1 MVMDAIYTALS
12 GMQAYSTG
20 LDVISNN
27 VANLNT
33 VGFKSSTPIFQD
45 LVLQSASA
53 SLDGEPANSQ
63 SGAGVTAQTL
73 TESFAQ
79 GQLSPTGAPLDAAI
93 DGNGFFVLNDNGT
106 TLYTRAGQFE
116 IDKNGDVVDTTT
128 QAQVMFST
136 PTTTLGPLNV
146 NASQTDPPIATTTVT
161 LSGNLVQNT
170 TTPTTF
176 ATQAITV
183 FDSSGTSESLTVHFA
198 QNATN
203 PLQWTA
209 QVEDA
214 SSNVIGSQTL
224 TFNADGTPATGSTSI
239 TATVTPASAPKF
251 NITFNLGAAGSF
263 AGVTSTAAASG
274 TTSTVQALHVDGQAL
289 GTLTQYAF
297 TNSGQL
303 QITYSNSDTKT
314 IGTLVLARFE
324 TQDQLKEV
332 SNGAF
337 VAANGATPTLGAPLD
352 VGLGSIDGANLENS
366 NVDLTTEFTDLI
378 TIERGYQAGSQM
390 VSTAGDMMQ
399 QLLDMERGR

>member
-1 MVMDAIYTALS
+1 MMDAIYNSLS
-12 GMQAYSTG
+12 GMQAYSKG

-33 VGFKSSTPIFQD
+33 VGFKSSTPVFQD
-45 LVLQSASA
+45 LVSQSAEA
-53 SLDGEPANSQ
+53 SLSGEPENSE
-63 SGAGVTAQTL
+63 SGAGVTAQSL
-73 TESFAQ
+73 TQSFAEGPISQ
-79 GQLSPTGAPLDAAI
+79 TGAPLNAAI
-93 DGNGFFVLNDNGT
+93 DGNGFFVLNDKGT

-116 IDKNGDVVDTTT
+116 VDKNGYVVDTTT

-146 NASQTDPPIATTTVT
+146 NSSQTDPPIVTTTVN

-176 ATQAITV
+176 TTTAIPV
-183 FDSSGTSESLTVHFA
+183 YDSSGATENLTVHFA

-214 SSNVIGSQTL
+214 SNNVLGSQTL
-224 TFNADGTPATGSTSI
+224 TFNSNGTLASGSTTI
-239 TATVTPASAPKF
+239 TAAVTPTSAPKF
-251 NITFNLGAAGSF
+251 NVTFNLGASGSYS
-263 AGVTSTAAASG
+263 GVTSTAAASG
-274 TTSTVQALHVDGQAL
+274 TTSTVQAAHVDGQAL
-289 GTLTQYAF
+289 GTFTQYAF

-303 QITYSNSDTKT
+303 QITYSNGDTKT
-314 IGTLVLARFE
+314 IGTLVLAGFA

-337 VAANGATPTLGAPLD
+337 VAAGGANPTLGSPLD
-352 VGLGSIDGANLENS
+352 QGLGSIEGGNLEQS
-366 NVDLTTEFTDLI
+366 NVDLTTQFTDLI
-378 TIERGYQAGSQM
+378 TIERGYQAGSQL
-390 VSTAGDMMQ
+390 VSAAGDMMQ
-399 QLLDMERGR
+399 QLIDMERGR

>member
-1 MVMDAIYTALS
+1 MMDAIYNGLS

-33 VGFKSSTPIFQD
+33 VGFKTSTPVFQD
-45 LVLQSASA
+45 LVLQSATA
-53 SLDGEPANSQ
+53 SLNGEPANASR
-63 SGAGVTAQTL
+63 GAGVEAHTL
-73 TESFAQ
+73 TQSFAQ
-79 GQLSPTGAPLDAAI
+79 GKPSATGAPLDAAI

-106 TLYTRAGQFE
+106 TLYTRAGRFE
-116 IDKNGDVVDTTT
+116 IDKNGDLVDTTT

-146 NASQTDPPIATTTVT
+146 NSSQTDPPVQTTAVT

-176 ATQAITV
+176 TTPAIRV
-183 FDSSGTSESLTVHFA
+183 FDSSGASETLTVHFA
-198 QNATN
+198 QNATH

-214 SSNVIGSQTL
+214 SNNVLATQTL
-224 TFNADGTPATGSTSI
+224 TFNADGTPAADSTSI
-239 TATVTPASAPKF
+239 TAAVTPTSAPKF
-251 NITFNLGAAGSF
+251 NVTFNLGAAGAF
-263 AGVTSTAAASG
+263 AGVTSTAGG
-274 TTSTVQALHVDGQAL
+274 TTSTVQAVNVDGQAL

-303 QITYSNSDTKT
+303 QITYSNGDTKT

-324 TQDQLKEV
+324 TEDQLKEV

-337 VAANGATPTLGAPLD
+337 IAAGGARPTLGAPLD
-352 VGLGSIDGANLENS
+352 QGLGSIEGGNLEMS
-366 NVDLTTEFTDLI
+366 NVDLTTQFTDLI

-390 VSTAGDMMQ
+390 VSAAGDMMQ
-399 QLLDMERGR
+399 QVIDMSRGR

>member
-1 MVMDAIYTALS
+1 MMDAIYTSLS

-33 VGFKSSTPIFQD
+33 VGFKGSTPVFED
-45 LVLQSASA
+45 LVSQSATA
-53 SLDGEPANSQ
+53 SLSGEPENSE

-73 TESFAQ
+73 TQSFAE
-79 GQLSPTGAPLDAAI
+79 GPISATGAPLDAAI

-116 IDKNGDVVDTTT
+116 IDKNGYVVDTTT

-146 NASQTDPPIATTTVT
+146 NSAQTDPPVATTTVT

-176 ATQAITV
+176 TTPAIPV
-183 FDSSGTSESLTVHFA
+183 YDSSGASENLTVKFA

-214 SSNVIGSQTL
+214 SGNVIGSQTL
-224 TFNADGTPATGSTSI
+224 TFNANGSPATGSTSI
-239 TATVTPASAPKF
+239 TATVVPTSAPKF
-251 NITFNLGAAGSF
+251 NVTFNLGTAGQF
-263 AGVTSTAAASG
+263 DGVTSTASSG
-274 TTSTVQALHVDGQAL
+274 SSTTSTVQAAHVDGQAL

-297 TNSGQL
+297 TNAGQL
-303 QITYSNSDTKT
+303 QITYSNGDTKT
-314 IGTLVLARFE
+314 IGTLVLAGFQ

-332 SNGAF
+332 SNGDF
-337 VAANGATPTLGAPLD
+337 VAAGGANPTLGAPLAG
-352 VGLGSIDGANLENS
+352 GLGSIEGGNLEQS
-366 NVDLTTEFTDLI
+366 NVDLTTQFTDLI
-378 TIERGYQAGSQM
+378 TIERGYQAGSQL
-390 VSTAGDMMQ
+390 VSAAGDMMQ
-399 QLLDMERGR
+399 QLIDMSRGQ

>member
-1 MVMDAIYTALS
+1 MMDAIYTGLS

-33 VGFKSSTPIFQD
+33 VGFKTSTPVFQD
-45 LVLQSASA
+45 LVMQNATA
-53 SLDGEPANSQ
+53 SLNGEPANSA
-63 SGAGVTAQTL
+63 SGAGVQAHTL
-73 TESFAQ
+73 TQSFAQ
-79 GQLSPTGAPLDAAI
+79 GQLSATNAPLDAAI
-93 DGNGFFVLNDNGT
+93 DGNGFFILNDNGT
-106 TLYTRAGQFE
+106 TLYTRAGRFE
-116 IDKNGDVVDTTT
+116 VDKNGDVVDTTT

-146 NASQTDPPIATTTVT
+146 NSSQTDPPVVTTTVT
-161 LSGNLVQNT
+161 LSGNLMQNT

-176 ATQAITV
+176 TTQAITV
-183 FDSSGTSESLTVHFA
+183 YDSSGVSETLTVQFA
-198 QNATN
+198 ENATN

-209 QVEDA
+209 QVKDA
-214 SSNVIGSQTL
+214 SGTVIGTQNL
-224 TFNADGTPATGSTSI
+224 TFNADGTPAADSTSI

-251 NITFNLGAAGSF
+251 NVTFNLGTAGTF
-263 AGVTSTAAASG
+263 GGVTSTAGGS
-274 TTSTVQALHVDGQAL
+274 TSSVQAAHVDGQAL

-297 TNSGQL
+297 TNAGQL
-303 QITYSNSDTKT
+303 QITYSNGDTKT

-337 VAANGATPTLGAPLD
+337 LAAGGARPALGAPLD
-352 VGLGSIDGANLENS
+352 AGLGSIQGGNLEMS
-366 NVDLTTEFTDLI
+366 NVDLTTQFTSLI

-390 VSTAGDMMQ
+390 VSAAGDMMQ
-399 QLLDMERGR
+399 QLLDMSRGR

>member
-1 MVMDAIYTALS
+1 MGMDAIYTGLS
-12 GMQAYSTG
+12 GMQAYSKG

-33 VGFKSSTPIFQD
+33 VGFKTSTPVFQD
-45 LVLQSASA
+45 LVFQSATA
-53 SLDGEPANSQ
+53 SLNGEPANSP
-63 SGAGVTAQTL
+63 SGAGVKAQTL
-73 TESFAQ
+73 TQSFAQ
-79 GQLSPTGAPLDAAI
+79 GQLSATNAPLDAAI

-106 TLYTRAGQFE
+106 TLYTRAGRFE
-116 IDKNGDVVDTTT
+116 VNKNGDLVDTTT

-146 NASQTDPPIATTTVT
+146 NSSQTDPPIATTTVT

-176 ATQAITV
+176 TTSPITV
-183 FDSSGTSESLTVHFA
+183 YDSSGTSETLTVHFA

-214 SSNVIGSQTL
+214 SNNVIGSQTL
-224 TFNADGTPATGSTSI
+224 TFNADGTPVTGSTSI
-239 TATVTPASAPKF
+239 TATVAPKSAPNF
-251 NITFNLGAAGSF
+251 NVTFNLGAAGAF
-263 AGVTSTAAASG
+263 GGVTSTAGG
-274 TTSTVQALHVDGQAL
+274 TTSTVQAAHVDGQAL

-303 QITYSNSDTKT
+303 QITYSNGDTKT

-337 VAANGATPTLGAPLD
+337 IAAGGANPTLGAPLD
-352 VGLGSIDGANLENS
+352 EGLGSIVGGNLEMS
-366 NVDLTTEFTDLI
+366 NVDLTTQFTALI

-390 VSTAGDMMQ
+390 VSAAGDMMQ
-399 QLLDMERGR
+399 QVIDMSRGR